1 MGFTRLLYFVCLFL
15 KIKHI
20 NSITGHVFCTRCF
33 PLYNLE
39 PGIHRKMRFVITCA
53 TSANASLGSLVE
65 NTYKINYTE
74 TVIVLFVNFEVSVR
88 ETVKARH
95 WLFGYS
101 WGGSWLA
108 SGGFL
113 ILSRPNLFCYPD
125 FWGVSYS

>member
-1 MGFTRLLYFVCLFL
+1 MGFTRLLSFVCLFL

-39 PGIHRKMRFVITCA
+39 PGIHRKMRFVNTCA
-53 TSANASLGSLVE
+53 ASATASLGSLVE

-88 ETVKARH
+88 DTVKARH

-101 WGGSWLA
+101 
-108 SGGFL
+108 
-113 ILSRPNLFCYPD
+113 
-125 FWGVSYS
+125 